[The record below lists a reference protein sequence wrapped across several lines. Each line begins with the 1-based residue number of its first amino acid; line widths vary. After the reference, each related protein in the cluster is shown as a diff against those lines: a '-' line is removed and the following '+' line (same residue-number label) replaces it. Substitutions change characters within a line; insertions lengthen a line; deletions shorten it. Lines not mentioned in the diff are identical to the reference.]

1 MHMSTSVHAPWVVPV
16 AITGTHVDELAVVNA
31 AEVLRVTVAG
41 DETQTKE
48 PIPTLVVPDPSGWGK
63 VILEAARLGAGRL
76 RLALGPGDEAT
87 AHTAAA
93 CRALVTRGFDV
104 LVETPAPG
112 AAEPVLV
119 PAAAWL
125 AVLGLPLPAL
135 PGAPSDAPAP
145 PTAPV
150 PTQTFPATDTGNA
163 ERLAAA
169 FGADLR
175 HTGTAWV
182 VWDGRRWAEDRA
194 GGEVARRAKATVR
207 TIRAEASTCSNE
219 AAARALDRWAVAS
232 ESRGR
237 LSAMVALARHEP
249 GLSVDPL
256 RLDADRWALNCL
268 NGTVD
273 LRTGILRPHDRH
285 DLITALAPVAY
296 DPDAQLDTWD
306 RFLHQSTGGNLEMA
320 SFLARLVGYSL
331 TGLTSEEV
339 MALVHGP
346 GGSGKSSFV
355 EAIKAT
361 LGPDYAR
368 TADFETFLER
378 KSAGGPRSDI
388 ADLAGARFV
397 ASIEVDEGKRLAS
410 ALVKTLTGSDTV
422 RARRIYQSSFEY
434 RPQFALWLVA
444 NHAPRVSS
452 ADSGLWRRVLR
463 VPFDRVIPVGQRDA
477 AVKATLCDP
486 VVAGPAILAWAVR
499 GCLDWQASGLGV
511 PAAVTKAT
519 AAYRSDNDELGGFLE
534 ACCQTDERRWASSA
548 ALRAAYVAWTERLDI
563 PALGAKVF
571 GAALAERGFRPAKRR
586 VGGGEA
592 VRGWAGLSLGNGD
605 PSQSGTD

>member
-1 MHMSTSVHAPWVVPV
+1 MTAAGAQVVDG
-16 AITGTHVDELAVVNA
+16 AAVTKT
-31 AEVLRVTVAG
+31 AEVLRVAVVGNG
-41 DETQTKE
+41 DDLTEKSV
-48 PIPTLVVPDPSGWGK
+48 PTLVISSPSGWSQ
-63 VILEAARLGAGRL
+63 VILEATRLGAGRL
-76 RLALGPGDEAT
+76 RLALGPGDEAA

-93 CRALVTRGFDV
+93 CRELVARGFDV
-104 LVETPAPG
+104 VVETAAPG

-125 AVLGLPLPAL
+125 AVLGLPLPEL
-135 PGAPSDAPAP
+135 PGAPADAPAP

-150 PTQTFPATDTGNA
+150 PTRAFPATDTGNA

-175 HTGTAWV
+175 HTGTTWV
-182 VWDGRRWAEDRA
+182 VWDGRRWAEDRT
-194 GGEVARRAKATVR
+194 GGEIARRAKATVR
-207 TIRAEASTCSNE
+207 TIRAEASTCTNDT
-219 AAARALDRWAVAS
+219 AARALDRWGVAS

-249 GLSVDPL
+249 GLSVDPQQ
-256 RLDADRWALNCL
+256 LDADRWALNCL

-273 LRTGILRPHDRH
+273 LRTGTLRPHDRH
-285 DLITALAPVAY
+285 DLITALAPVVY
-296 DPDAQLDTWD
+296 DPDAQLDVWG
-306 RFLHQSTGGNLEMA
+306 RFLRQATGGDLELE

-346 GGSGKSSFV
+346 GGSGKSSFI

-378 KSAGGPRSDI
+378 KSAGGPRSDV

-422 RARRIYQSSFEY
+422 RARRIYQASFEY

-444 NHAPRVSS
+444 NHAPRISS

-463 VPFDRVIPVGQRDA
+463 VPFEHVVPVDQRDA
-477 AVKATLCDP
+477 GVKATLCDP
-486 VVAGPAILAWAVR
+486 AVAGPAILAWAVR
-499 GCLDWQASGLGV
+499 GCLDWQGSGLRV
-511 PAAVTKAT
+511 PDTVTKAT
-519 AAYRSDNDELGGFLE
+519 GVYRQDNDDLGGFLE
-534 ACCQTDERRWASSA
+534 ARCVAGDRHWASSA
-548 ALRAAYVAWTERLDI
+548 ALRAAYVAWCEANST

-592 VRGWAGLSLGNGD
+592 VRGWAGLSLSDED
-605 PSQSGTD
+605 PLPVTAH